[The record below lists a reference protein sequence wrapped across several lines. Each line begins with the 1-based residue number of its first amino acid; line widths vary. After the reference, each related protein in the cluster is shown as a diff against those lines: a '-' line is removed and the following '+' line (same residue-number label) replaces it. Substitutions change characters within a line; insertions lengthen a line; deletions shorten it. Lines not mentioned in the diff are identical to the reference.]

1 MSTDAAL
8 ELRGVRKAYPGFALQ
23 DVSFTLPRGV
33 IGGLIGPNGA
43 GKTTIIKLIMNLV
56 RREAGEIRVFG
67 LDNRRSEVE
76 VKSRIGFV
84 YDVPGFWDDRSLDAQ
99 RRALG
104 AFYPRWSDETF
115 RRLAR
120 EFGLPLDKKYKAL
133 SHGAK
138 TKFALVMALSHEA
151 DLLIM
156 DEPTAGLDPVFRREL
171 LRRLSALLQDE
182 GKSILF
188 STHITSD
195 LERVADVI
203 TFVRAGQ
210 IVFSLTRDELL
221 DGWAVVRADAAV
233 IAEIDPR
240 TVQGTRSRAFGVE
253 ALVSD
258 GGAARRAVGPRGV
271 VDKVTLDDVMVLMA
285 EEGRHAA

>member
-1 MSTDAAL
+1 MTTDLAL
-8 ELRGVRKAYPGFALQ
+8 ELRGVRKSYPGFVLK
-23 DVSFTLPRGV
+23 DISFTLPRGV

-43 GKTTIIKLIMNLV
+43 GKTTIVKLIMNLV
-56 RREAGEIRVFG
+56 RRDGGDIRVFG

-84 YDVPGFWDDRSLDAQ
+84 YDVPGYWDDQTLDSH

-115 RRLAR
+115 RRVAA

-133 SHGAK
+133 SHGAR
-138 TKFALVMALSHEA
+138 TKFALAMALSHEA
-151 DLLIM
+151 DLLVM

-171 LRRLSALLQDE
+171 LKRLSALLQDE
-182 GKSILF
+182 GKSVLF

-195 LERVADVI
+195 LEKVADLI
-203 TFVRAGQ
+203 TFVRAGE

-221 DGWAVVRADAAV
+221 DGWAIVRAEASV
-233 IAEIDPR
+233 IGEIDPR
-240 TVQGTRSRAFGVE
+240 MLKGQRQRPFGVE

-258 GGAARRAVGPRGV
+258 AEAARRAVGSRGV
-271 VDKVTLDDVMVLMA
+271 VDRVTLDDVMVLMTG
-285 EEGRHAA
+285 ERRHAA

>member
-1 MSTDAAL
+1 MTADNVL
-8 ELRGVRKAYPGFALQ
+8 ELRGVRKSYRGFTLK
-23 DVSFTLPRGV
+23 DVAFTLPRGV
-33 IGGLIGPNGA
+33 IGGLIGPNGS
-43 GKTTIIKLIMNLV
+43 GKTTIVKLIMNLV
-56 RREAGEIRVFG
+56 RREAGEILVFG
-67 LDNRRSEVE
+67 LDNRKAEIE

-84 YDVPGFWDDRSLDAQ
+84 YDVPGFWDDQSLDSQ

-115 RRLAR
+115 LRLAR
-120 EFGLPLDKKYKAL
+120 EFGLPLDKRYKAL

-138 TKFALVMALSHEA
+138 TKFALAMALSHEA

-156 DEPTAGLDPVFRREL
+156 DEPTAGLDPIFRREL
-171 LRRLSALLQDE
+171 LQRLSGLLQDE

-203 TFVRAGQ
+203 TFIRGGE
-210 IVFSLTRDELL
+210 IVFSLGRDELL
-221 DGWAVVRADAAV
+221 DGWAVVRGDEAV
-233 IAEIDPR
+233 VRELDPGLVKGVR
-240 TVQGTRSRAFGVE
+240 RRAFGVE

-258 GGAARRAVGPRGV
+258 AEAARRAVASRAV
-271 VDKVTLDDVMVLMA
+271 VDRVTLDDVMVLMSGEA
-285 EEGRHAA
+285 RHAA